1 VRFWSV
7 SKVEQGAGEVEVE
20 HGAQVGNTLHRVV
33 DLGHVAFNFPGTP
46 VFDRAV
52 ADLFSS
58 ADGEHYDVGSQAPVV
73 NPFAATSVKGGVAH
87 LDEYQ
92 AYEKRRGEAS
102 LRIRITLA
110 LMEAIDAN
118 LRPRDS

>member
-1 VRFWSV
+1 MSLVRCVSAGLVAVAGAMLVLAGSAAAAPSGGPVRFWSV

-20 HGAQVGNTLHRVV
+20 VEHGAQVGDTLHRVV
-33 DLGHVAFNFPGTP
+33 DLGHVAFNFLGTP

-73 NPFAATSVKGGVAH
+73 NPFAATSVKGA
-87 LDEYQ
+87 
-92 AYEKRRGEAS
+92 
-102 LRIRITLA
+102 
-110 LMEAIDAN
+110 
-118 LRPRDS
+118 